1 MNRYEPSIPRAAF
14 GIAAVAMTAI
24 TLGMALVLPASMEP
38 GDQEAGRLVASGA
51 VLPPPTAVVI
61 NPARIDV
68 VGVRE
73 RELVSARVRD
83 VDPKCKQDKQDI

>member
-1 MNRYEPSIPRAAF
+1 MNRYEPSIPRVAF
-14 GIAAVAMTAI
+14 GVAAIAMTAI

-38 GDQEAGRLVASGA
+38 GDQEAGRLAASGA
-51 VLPPPTAVVI
+51 VSQPPTAVVI
-61 NPARIDV
+61 NPARINV

-73 RELVSARVRD
+73 RELVSAQVRD

>member
-1 MNRYEPSIPRAAF
+1 MNRYQPSIPRAAF

-24 TLGMALVLPASMEP
+24 TIGVALVLPASMEP
-38 GDQEAGRLVASGA
+38 GDQEAGRLAASEA
-51 VLPPPTAVVI
+51 VSPPPTAVVI

-68 VGVRE
+68 VGARE
-73 RELVSARVRD
+73 RELVSAQVRD

>member
-1 MNRYEPSIPRAAF
+1 MNRYEPSIPHVAF

-24 TLGMALVLPASMEP
+24 TIGLALVLPAWMEP
-38 GDQEAGRLVASGA
+38 GDQGAGRLATSGA
-51 VLPPPTAVVI
+51 ALPPTAVVI

-73 RELVSARVRD
+73 RELVSAQARE